1 MSTYDLALYA
11 TAPGYRFD
19 REKLMVTPI
28 PDFFSDI
35 LAKESELAKTGE
47 NKLTAEEIES
57 LSDKCDMSKMTSQE
71 YKDIVDLLADKG
83 LVERPKP
90 LDYDPGER
98 VCITGWQASF
108 EPARTPTGPF
118 NVARFLGDF
127 HPIKKDESNF
137 PDGNTEKPEQKAQK
151 DREDRIQMFRIARQE
166 GCSTALPCPFSP
178 RGAVIFSS
186 SSPIYDL
193 IGISKFR

>member
-28 PDFFSDI
+28 PGFFSDI

-47 NKLTAEEIES
+47 NKLTAE
-57 LSDKCDMSKMTSQE
+57 
-71 YKDIVDLLADKG
+71 DIVDLLADKG

-118 NVARFLGDF
+118 NVARFL
-127 HPIKKDESNF
+127 
-137 PDGNTEKPEQKAQK
+137 
-151 DREDRIQMFRIARQE
+151 R
-166 GCSTALPCPFSP
+166 
-178 RGAVIFSS
+178 
-186 SSPIYDL
+186 DL
-193 IGISKFR
+193 QVHYTV

>member
-1 MSTYDLALYA
+1 
-11 TAPGYRFD
+11 
-19 REKLMVTPI
+19 MVTPI
-28 PDFFSDI
+28 PGFFSDI

-47 NKLTAEEIES
+47 NKLTAEEIELFS
-57 LSDKCDMSKMTSQE
+57 GKCDMSEMTSQE

-118 NVARFLGDF
+118 NVARFL
-127 HPIKKDESNF
+127 
-137 PDGNTEKPEQKAQK
+137 
-151 DREDRIQMFRIARQE
+151 R
-166 GCSTALPCPFSP
+166 
-178 RGAVIFSS
+178 
-186 SSPIYDL
+186 DL
-193 IGISKFR
+193 QVHYTV

>member
-28 PDFFSDI
+28 PGFFSDI

-47 NKLTAEEIES
+47 NKLTAEEIELFS
-57 LSDKCDMSKMTSQE
+57 GKCDMSKMTSQE

-90 LDYDPGER
+90 LDYDSGER

-118 NVARFLGDF
+118 NVARFLGDR
-127 HPIKKDESNF
+127 HPIKKDESDF
-137 PDGNTEKPEQKAQK
+137 PDGNTDEKPEQK

-166 GCSTALPCPFSP
+166 GCSIALPYPFSP

>member
-1 MSTYDLALYA
+1 
-11 TAPGYRFD
+11 
-19 REKLMVTPI
+19 
-28 PDFFSDI
+28 
-35 LAKESELAKTGE
+35 
-47 NKLTAEEIES
+47 
-57 LSDKCDMSKMTSQE
+57 MSKMTSQE

-118 NVARFLGDF
+118 NVARFLGDL

-151 DREDRIQMFRIARQE
+151 DREDRIQMFRIAPQE
-166 GCSTALPCPFSP
+166 DVPPPCRIHFLREARLSFPAP
-178 RGAVIFSS
+178 VRYMI
-186 SSPIYDL
+186 
-193 IGISKFR
+193 